1 MSETGNRLRVE
12 IVDIDLMGAGEKE
25 KKDLYIEGVQSNG
38 IRNRYEYLIG
48 SDGTIELRHT
58 LKPEGKMPLWLPRI
72 GLTLTLNPNLDTVE
86 WYGRGPQENYP
97 DRKTGYRTGIYTT
110 TVAQMYEPYLLP
122 QDYGLRTDTR
132 WLRLTDPKGTGIL
145 VSMDQHFNFNAYPY
159 STDNLTKAMYTYQL
173 QPQDGITLNLD
184 YATSGVGCTARGIFP
199 AYRAMPQ
206 SMQHTV
212 VIKPV
217 L

>member
-1 MSETGNRLRVE
+1 M
-12 IVDIDLMGAGEKE
+12 
-25 KKDLYIEGVQSNG
+25 QSNG

-97 DRKTGYRTGIYTT
+97 DRKTGYQTGIYTT
-110 TVAQMYEPYLLP
+110 TVEQMYEPYLLP

-206 SMQHTV
+206 SMQRTV